1 MKGKYSFTVSSRKL
15 EYHFEIQRNIT
26 VIKGNSGTGKTTLL
40 NMLYEYSIRGRQSGF
55 KVQTSADY
63 YVYLS
68 DMPQISWEE
77 RLGKLKNTIIF
88 IEENNGFVFSK
99 QFAEYVRTSGNYF
112 VIVARRPLKALAYST
127 NEIYEIKCEDGQS
140 DLTKKYH
147 YFENIYRNDVHIGNG
162 IDIVITEDSN
172 SGKEFFEKVFES
184 KSVYSADGN
193 SNVEKAIR
201 EIKDQNTVAIVDGAA
216 FGAFIEECVNVANIK
231 KHVVYIWTPESFEYL
246 LLRAGVVKV
255 PDLEEVME
263 RTYDFIDSAEYLS
276 WERYYT
282 SLIEMNT
289 RNTVLQYQKK
299 KLNERYLVPAVLK
312 KVIDI
317 FPAELI
323 KLI

>member
-15 EYHFEIQRNIT
+15 EYYFEIQRNIT

-55 KVQTSADY
+55 NVQTTAIY

-77 RLGKLKNTIIF
+77 RLGKLENTIIF

-112 VIVARRPLKALAYST
+112 VIVARRPLKTLAYSI
-127 NEIYEIKCEDGQS
+127 NEIYEIKCENGQS
-140 DLTKKYH
+140 DLSKKYH
-147 YFENIYRNDVHIGNG
+147 YFENIYRNDVRIGNG
-162 IDIVITEDSN
+162 IDVVITEDSN
-172 SGKEFFEKVFES
+172 SGKEFFEKVFDT
-184 KSVYSADGN
+184 KSVCSADGN
-193 SNVEKAIR
+193 GNVEKCIR
-201 EIKDQNTVAIVDGAA
+201 EVKGQNTVAIVDGAA
-216 FGAFIEECVNVANIK
+216 FGSYIEECINIATVK
-231 KHVVYIWTPESFEYL
+231 NHVVYIWTPESFEYL

-255 PDLEEVME
+255 PDLEEILDK
-263 RTYDFIDSAEYLS
+263 TYDFIDSTEYLS

-282 SLIEMNT
+282 NLIEVNT
-289 RNTVLQYQKK
+289 RDTVMQYQKK
-299 KLNERYLVPAVLK
+299 KLNERYLVPTVLK

-317 FPAELI
+317 FPEELI